1 MNQHPEVR
9 GELSK
14 RPPPAGVQQQ
24 QQQEV
29 DDKKDPKETEVKTTS
44 GVSSAKPD
52 DVVKPNP
59 KPDKVEPRS
68 DGGGT
73 VGDTGSNASG
83 GVQPQKT
90 PTSPLASSA
99 IPKPTISPVVPV
111 RHVLPQIPTMS
122 HSRLAVSKA
131 SRKVQTNSTFSSCTG
146 LPPTQPL
153 YGGWGGGGVKGRAF
167 ALSPAYIQ

>member
-9 GELSK
+9 DELSK
-14 RPPPAGVQQQ
+14 RPPPAGVQQ

-29 DDKKDPKETEVKTTS
+29 DDKKDPKETEAKTTS

-68 DGGGT
+68 DGGGV

-90 PTSPLASSA
+90 PTSPLAAPA
-99 IPKPTISPVVPV
+99 ISKPTISPVVPV

-131 SRKVQTNSTFSSCTG
+131 SRKVQTKSTFSSCTG
-146 LPPTQPL
+146 LPPYQPL
-153 YGGWGGGGVKGRAF
+153 YGVWGGVVKGRAF
-167 ALSPAYIQ
+167 ALSPVYIE

>member
-9 GELSK
+9 DELSK

-29 DDKKDPKETEVKTTS
+29 DDKKDPKETEAKTTS

-59 KPDKVEPRS
+59 KPDNVEPRS
-68 DGGGT
+68 DGGGI
-73 VGDTGSNASG
+73 VGDTGGSNASG
-83 GVQPQKT
+83 GVQQQKT
-90 PTSPLASSA
+90 PTSSPLASPA
-99 IPKPTISPVVPV
+99 IPKPTVSPVVPV

-122 HSRLAVSKA
+122 RSRLAVSKA

-146 LPPTQPL
+146 LPPNHPL
-153 YGGWGGGGVKGRAF
+153 RRV
-167 ALSPAYIQ
+167 

>member
-9 GELSK
+9 DELS
-14 RPPPAGVQQQ
+14 RPPPPAGVQQQ

-29 DDKKDPKETEVKTTS
+29 DDKKNPKETKTTS
-44 GVSSAKPD
+44 GVLSAKPD
-52 DVVKPNP
+52 DVEKPNA

-68 DGGGT
+68 DGGS
-73 VGDTGSNASG
+73 VAGDTGSNASDG
-83 GVQPQKT
+83 AQQQKT
-90 PTSPLASSA
+90 PTSPLAAPA

-131 SRKVQTNSTFSSCTG
+131 SRKVQTNSTFSSGAG
-146 LPPTQPL
+146 LPPNQPSP
-153 YGGWGGGGVKGRAF
+153 GGYH
-167 ALSPAYIQ
+167 LH

>member
-9 GELSK
+9 DELSK
-14 RPPPAGVQQQ
+14 RPPPAGVQQQQ

-29 DDKKDPKETEVKTTS
+29 DDKKDPKETEAKTIS

-68 DGGGT
+68 DGGGV

-90 PTSPLASSA
+90 PTSPLAAPA
-99 IPKPTISPVVPV
+99 ISKPTISPVVPV

-131 SRKVQTNSTFSSCTG
+131 SRKVQTKSTFSSCTG
-146 LPPTQPL
+146 FATQPASL
-153 YGGWGGGGVKGRAF
+153 WGVEEGG
-167 ALSPAYIQ
+167 